1 MKKIQSSILLRLLGL
16 VMLAACFSAG
26 HANAQMLQGKFT
38 LPNETRWGQATLPAG
53 EYSFTL
59 ASVNSECPLLI
70 QRGGTNV
77 GMFFAAVQGQ
87 NYSGHAELRIEK
99 GTVRAL
105 NLPKLGMV
113 FEYAPQHHTPRT
125 ATEEREIA
133 QLAPVSVPVQ

>member
-1 MKKIQSSILLRLLGL
+1 
-16 VMLAACFSAG
+16 MLAACFSAG

-38 LPNETRWGQATLPAG
+38 LPAETRWGQATLPAG

-59 ASVNSECPLLI
+59 DSVTPSCPLRI
-70 QRGGTNV
+70 RRGNTNV
-77 GMFFAAVQGQ
+77 GMFFATVQGQ
-87 NYSGHAELRIEK
+87 NYSGHAELRVEK

-113 FEYAPQHHTPRT
+113 YEYAPQHRTPPT

-133 QLAPVSVPVQ
+133 QLVPVSVTVQ